1 MSNVGFYTKV
11 LSNTKAMYEEL
22 QLLRA
27 RVKELN
33 TENHKLKEE
42 VSTLRYE
49 YDNEDSI

>member
-22 QLLRA
+22 QLLRS

-33 TENHKLKEE
+33 AENHILREE